1 MNFVQEDN
9 MRKQSGNHSSK
20 YALNPE
26 QLEKDLQE
34 KENERNTFKDLVRH
48 LVLLDPSKMDLRY
61 RDLISLMMELKQEY
75 GLG

>member
-1 MNFVQEDN
+1 

-61 RDLISLMMELKQEY
+61 RDLISLLCELKQEY
-75 GLG
+75 KL